1 MVIIMTMAAVDEC
14 RRSLP
19 GMGHDFFDDVAPST
33 IFLAPVAMWRSDW
46 EWAQRGASVSLRRFF
61 LTWARAA
68 SPPAKTFLGA
78 PLSSINTSTNPRKR
92 PFITVG
98 SRPAA
103 TRRSSWDRATLAA
116 PNWTP
121 SPPVVSHSR

>member
-1 MVIIMTMAAVDEC
+1 MVIIMIMAAVDEC

-19 GMGHDFFDDVAPST
+19 GMGHDFFDDVLPST

-46 EWAQRGASVSLRRFF
+46 EWARRGASVSMRRFV

-78 PLSSINTSTNPRKR
+78 RLSSNNSVMNATQR

-103 TRRSSWDRATLAA
+103 TRRSS
-116 PNWTP
+116 
-121 SPPVVSHSR
+121 

>member
-1 MVIIMTMAAVDEC
+1 MSAPAAIMVIIRTMAAVDEC

-19 GMGHDFFDDVAPST
+19 GMGHDFFDDVVPST

-46 EWAQRGASVSLRRFF
+46 EWARRGASVSLRRFL

-78 PLSSINTSTNPRKR
+78 RLSSNNSVMNATQR

-103 TRRSSWDRATLAA
+103 TRRSS
-116 PNWTP
+116 
-121 SPPVVSHSR
+121 